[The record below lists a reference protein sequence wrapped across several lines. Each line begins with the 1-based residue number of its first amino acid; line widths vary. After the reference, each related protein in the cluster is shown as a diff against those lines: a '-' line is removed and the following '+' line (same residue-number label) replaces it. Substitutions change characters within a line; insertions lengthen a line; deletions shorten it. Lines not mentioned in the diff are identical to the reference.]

1 MLPVRDRLECV
12 AKHHIVLV
20 PGLFG
25 FAKLG
30 GFDYFMH
37 VEEALAARYL
47 EHGDSC
53 EFVLVSSPPT
63 GSIVY
68 RTEVLM
74 DAISRSCSDDAGSIH
89 LVGHSTGGLDI
100 RLLCSPTAWP
110 DPPDWFGRVRTA
122 TSISTPHYG
131 TPLAY
136 FLTTLAG
143 TRLLEALSLLTYV
156 TLRAGGPPLIVLTP
170 LIAALGR
177 ADRLFGVEIKALERS
192 TDLLLRFL
200 EDQGQGEIREWF
212 EGIHSDQGAIIQLTP
227 ESMDIFNAGIED
239 NPDVRYAS
247 LVTRM
252 PPPGPVRLLRNLR
265 SPINALSAAVFSTLY
280 VGAGRTSRIY
290 PPPNPSPEVRDYLE
304 AALGLPID
312 NSLNDGLVPT
322 MSMVWGEVIWA
333 GTADHLDVLGHFR
346 GDRDSG
352 HTDWLVS
359 GAGFREDD
367 FDEAMDAIADFQLGT
382 RTPLVEI
389 D

>member
-1 MLPVRDRLECV
+1 V

-37 VEEALAARYL
+37 VEEALASRFMERDAK
-47 EHGDSC
+47 C

-68 RTEVLM
+68 RTQVLM
-74 DAISRSCSDDAGSIH
+74 DAIQRSCADDAGAIH

-100 RLLCSPTAWP
+100 RLLASPSTWPERPAW
-110 DPPDWFGRVRTA
+110 FERVRTV
-122 TSISTPHYG
+122 TSIATPHYG

-143 TRLLEALSLLTYV
+143 TRLLEALSLLTYI
-156 TLRAGGPPLIVLTP
+156 TLRAGGPPLTALAP

-177 ADRLFGVEIKALERS
+177 AETVFGVEIESLDRA
-192 TDLLLRFL
+192 TDLLVRFI
-200 EDQGQGEIREWF
+200 EEEGQTEIREWF

-227 ESMDIFNAGIED
+227 ESMDIFNAGVED
-239 NPDVRYAS
+239 DPSLRYGCV
-247 LVTRM
+247 VTRM
-252 PPPGPVRLLRNLR
+252 PTPAPWRLLRDLR
-265 SPINALSAAVFSTLY
+265 SPVDVLSATVFSTLH

-290 PPPNPSPEVRDYLE
+290 PPPNPAPEAHEYLE
-304 AALGLPID
+304 KKLGVPLD
-312 NSLNDGLVPT
+312 KSLNDGLVPT
-322 MSMVWGEVIWA
+322 TSMIWGNVLWA
-333 GTADHLDVLGHFR
+333 GTADHLDILGHFR
-346 GDRDSG
+346 GERDSM
-352 HTDWLVS
+352 HTDWMVS

-367 FDEAMDAIADFQLGT
+367 FDEVMDAIAEFQLEQ
-382 RTPLVEI
+382 V
-389 D
+389 